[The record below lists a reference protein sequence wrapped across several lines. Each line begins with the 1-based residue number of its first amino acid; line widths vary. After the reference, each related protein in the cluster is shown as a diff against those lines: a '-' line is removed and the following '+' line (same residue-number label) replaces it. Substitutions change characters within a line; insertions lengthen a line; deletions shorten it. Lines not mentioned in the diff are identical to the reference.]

1 MKLTLKQKAFADAYI
16 ETGNGTE
23 AAKKAGYSERSAGQI
38 SDQNL
43 KKHEIQA
50 YIAQRTAEMD
60 AQRIASAD
68 EVMRF
73 YSSVMRGEVKD
84 AFGLDVSMTDRI
96 KAADSLMKRF
106 AVAAQ
111 HSDANITLDE
121 SLMDN
126 IAGVFLPVHRDVK
139 NMLHSE
145 YWFKGGRGSTKSSFI
160 SIEII
165 LGLVRDDQASA
176 VVYRRVGNTIKDSV
190 YEQLVWAIDVLNLG
204 EHFTLRKSPL
214 EIIKTDTGQRIMFRG
229 ADDPMKSKSIKLSK
243 GYFKYL
249 WFEELAEFRS
259 MEDIRTIKQSVF
271 RGVDKGITFYSYNPP
286 RTAQS
291 WVNGEA
297 LKPRDDRLVHH
308 STYLDVPKEWLK
320 EAFIAE
326 AEALKATNDRA
337 YRNEYLGEVTGTGG
351 NVFENVKVRAITQQ
365 EIDSLSYFMQGIDW
379 GWFPDPYQW
388 VRCAYDGRRRKLYIL
403 DEYRAVKTGN
413 QDTFLAVKDKL
424 REDEPLI
431 ADSAENKSISDYR
444 DYGVYWIRAAVKGPG
459 SVDYS
464 MKWLAS
470 LNEIII
476 EQKCTHTAKEFL
488 SYEYERNAQGE
499 FVKGYPD
506 ADNHAIDAVRYA
518 TSILWRRKGV

>member
-1 MKLTLKQKAFADAYI
+1 MKLTRKQIIFCETFI
-16 ETGNGTE
+16 ETGNAAE
-23 AAKKAGYSERSAGQI
+23 AARKAGYSAKTAKEMGAE
-38 SDQNL
+38 NL
-43 KKHEIQA
+43 TKPAIQA
-50 YIAQRTAEMD
+50 YIKERTTEMD

-84 AFGLDVSMTDRI
+84 AFGLDVSVTDRI

-111 HSDANITLDE
+111 HSDSNINLDE

-139 NMLHSE
+139 NMLHAE

-160 SIEII
+160 SIEIV
-165 LGLVRDDQASA
+165 LGLIRDEQANA

-190 YEQLVWAIDVLNLG
+190 YEQLVWAIDVLGLS

-214 EIIKTDTGQRIMFRG
+214 EIIKADTGQRIMFRG

-286 RTAQS
+286 RSAQS

-320 EAFIAE
+320 EAFITE

-337 YRNEYLGEVTGTGG
+337 YRNEYMGEVTGTGG
-351 NVFENVKVRAITQQ
+351 NVFENVQVRTITKQ
-365 EIDSLSYFMQGIDW
+365 EIESLSYFCQGIDW
-379 GWFPDPYQW
+379 GWFPDPFQW
-388 VRCAYDGRRRKLYIL
+388 VRCAFDVQRRKLYIL
-403 DEYRAVKTGN
+403 EEYRTVKAGN
-413 QDTFLAVKDKL
+413 QDTFLTVKDKL
-424 REDEPLI
+424 REDETLI
-431 ADSAENKSISDYR
+431 ADSAEIKSISDYKE
-444 DYGVYWIRAAVKGPG
+444 YGAYWIRAAVKGPG

-470 LNEIII
+470 LSEIII
-476 EQKCTHTAKEFL
+476 DQKCIHAAKEFIG
-488 SYEYERNAQGE
+488 YEYERNAQGE
-499 FVKGYPD
+499 FVNGYPD

-518 TSILWRRKGV
+518 TSTLWRRKGV